1 MNECYPSPVA
11 NGFET
16 QLLGSAFFFRPGA
29 GSSGLF
35 LLVSSSGITR
45 YLTET
50 RCCQKTGMN
59 ELVGIHAYLKIIG
72 GIKLLDTMKS
82 QCQEDY
88 DLLDSKAH

>member
-1 MNECYPSPVA
+1 MNECYPTPLA

-16 QLLGSAFFFRPGA
+16 QLLGSACFFRPGA

-35 LLVSSSGITR
+35 LLVSSSGSIT
-45 YLTET
+45 YLTVT

-72 GIKLLDTMKS
+72 GKKLLDTIKS

-88 DLLDSKAH
+88 DLLDSEAH